1 MLVVDKEVKEME
13 FFEDDVVVITCEH
26 PLGADNT
33 NVFGRI
39 GVVIDIDKSDGE
51 IYYDVKDTHG
61 DDFLYAASELRDA
74 DYEEIAEAFITL
86 VKERI

>member
-13 FFEDDVVVITCEH
+13 FYENEMVVITCEH

-61 DDFLYAASELRDA
+61 EEFLYVASELRFA
-74 DYEEIAEAFITL
+74 DNKEIAEALINL